1 MKHKKLFNF
10 LLAIIMIGSVSL
22 STACGKPVEGGTPGN
37 KLDDGINLDGKD
49 ADNDQYT
56 IECYLYSAGYGVDW
70 FNACASEF
78 MKRYP
83 EYKIV
88 AQESSSNT
96 TLRKKLSLGS
106 DFTADLLIVGDNING
121 ILAEGSSVYKGYP
134 VIFENL
140 DDVYN
145 SVPLTDS
152 GNVTMAQKMDSA
164 VAQGNYQ
171 TVTINGST
179 ESHYYAAPW
188 TDGYNG
194 LCYNVELFKA
204 AGLTSEPRTTNELLS
219 YCDTL
224 KAHDIVPIIMSS
236 ADDYIE
242 HLSWVWWAQYEG
254 QEGIENFFYCRESSD
269 AYPSADGRIFDQ
281 TGYVEMFRVIEALLG
296 NNNVNAFCESF
307 GYTDAQRY
315 FLKGDKTKDEHGA
328 IMPNG
333 NWLENEMIGTSTSE
347 TIANV
352 SMMKTPIV
360 SALVDKLSVWKEST
374 TYNAANLSAD
384 KKAQYDAI
392 LCSLVDYVDGVS
404 ATKPEGVTDDDVAIV
419 RKARGYYS
427 GGGSATLAIPVY
439 ATAKEGAKKFI
450 SFMASDIAIDLY
462 YRNTNGC
469 FLPYDFDYKNNSYYA
484 QTSDFSK
491 KVISL
496 IENGTP
502 VITDDSYIT
511 HYKGGFMFNQGING
525 YNFAITFGSRDAQSR
540 LTTDQVIQN
549 IKSYYKPTTLT
560 AMLQNCG
567 LML

>member
-1 MKHKKLFNF
+1 MKTKKLINVFM
-10 LLAIIMIGSVSL
+10 AIAMLGAVSL
-22 STACGKPVEGGTPGN
+22 SAACGEDLGDDTPGN
-37 KLDDGINLDGKD
+37 KLDSGLDLGGKD

-70 FNACASEF
+70 FNACAKEF
-78 MKRYP
+78 MKLYP

-140 DDVYN
+140 DDVY
-145 SVPLTDS
+145 SAVPLTDS
-152 GNVTMAQKMDSA
+152 GSVTMAEKMDAS
-164 VAQGNYQ
+164 VAQGYYQ
-171 TVTINGST
+171 TVSINGVN

-188 TDGYNG
+188 TNGYNG

-204 AGLTSEPRTTNELLS
+204 AGLNSEPRTTNELLS
-219 YCDTL
+219 YCNTL
-224 KAHDIVPIIMSS
+224 KAKDIVPIIMSS

-254 QEGIENFFYCRESSD
+254 QEGIENFYYCRESSD

-281 TGYVEMFRVIEALLG
+281 TGYVEMFRVMEALLG
-296 NNNVNAFCESF
+296 NGNVNDFCESF

-315 FLKGDKTKDEHGA
+315 FLKGDKTKEEHGA

-333 NWLENEMIGTSTSE
+333 NWLENEMVGTSTTE
-347 TIANV
+347 TIENI

-374 TYNAANLSAD
+374 TYNAANLSED
-384 KKAQYDAI
+384 KKAEYDAI
-392 LCSLVDYVDGVS
+392 LCALVDYVDGVS
-404 ATKPEGVTDDDVAIV
+404 TTKPAGVTDEDVAIV
-419 RKARGYYS
+419 RKARGYYN
-427 GGGSATLAIPVY
+427 GGASSTFAIPVY

-450 SFMASDIAIDLY
+450 SFMASDTAISLY
-462 YRNTNGC
+462 YQNTNGC
-469 FLPYDFDYKNNSYYA
+469 FLPYEYDYKSDAYYA

-491 KVISL
+491 KVIDL
-496 IENGTP
+496 ISDGTP
-502 VITDDSYIT
+502 VIIDDSYVT
-511 HYKGGFMFNQGING
+511 HYKGGFMFNQGLNG

-540 LTTDQVIQN
+540 FTTDQVIAN
-549 IKSYYKPTTLT
+549 IKAYYKTSTLT
-560 AMLQNCG
+560 AMLKTCG